1 MAMVFSLGLG
11 VSACSSDISGES
23 QNTAQNPNSNLS
35 DRNVNA
41 EFKEGAV
48 KTHMVVLPN
57 GYQDSRSFWNYKLA
71 ESGMENSQM
80 LFAKGKAIAVKQ
92 LADESKYRIVVID
105 TVTGETKLDA
115 HANGYVQFNPA
126 IITEYLGKEYL
137 NIISTGVSS
146 PNDGLSKG
154 EAYAMMSYVDLTA
167 EQLAVKEVYEKLG
180 GLSPKIGNDSKIHD
194 EHSGYPYVRSGLE
207 GVNSKNFA
215 FSYSVGPTLQV
226 LDELPY
232 EFKPLGVASDALIYS
247 ANITGSQKLFQIG
260 EDIDL
265 LEITGFPNADQLY
278 WAQDGFALVGT
289 LMHTQLYLIDIEK
302 KKVIAHHQHKNTVAA
317 PEEYISMENYD
328 VSDNREYVVFGNYAV
343 DVKKGQLI
351 DMTESDSS
359 KSVTFTHVDNKGV
372 AYGMAADGTVAVT
385 LDIPSGQ
392 TETNVGDSTQAFG
405 YVRDSFDNG
414 SLLVEAGNDI
424 FVVTKD

>member
-11 VSACSSDISGES
+11 VSACSSDVSEES
-23 QNTAQNPNSNLS
+23 QNTAQDPNSNLS
-35 DRNVNA
+35 DRGVNA

-71 ESGMENSQM
+71 EAGMENSQM
-80 LFAKGKAIAVKQ
+80 LFAKDKVIAVKH
-92 LADESKYRIVVID
+92 LEGESKYRIVIIN
-105 TVTGETKLDA
+105 TVTGETKMDA
-115 HANGYVQFNPA
+115 RANGYVQFNPA
-126 IITEYLGKEYL
+126 IITEYLDREYL

-146 PNDGLSKG
+146 PSDGLSKG
-154 EAYAMMSYVDLTA
+154 EGYAMMSYVDLTA
-167 EQLAVKEVYEKLG
+167 EQLAVEEVYEKLG
-180 GLSPKIGNDSKIHD
+180 GLNPKIGNDSKIHD
-194 EHSGYPYVRSGLE
+194 EHSGYPYARSGLE
-207 GVNSKNFA
+207 GVNSENYA
-215 FSYSVGPTLQV
+215 FGYSVGPTLQIM
-226 LDELPY
+226 DEMPY
-232 EFKPLGVASDALIYS
+232 GFAPLGVASDALIYS
-247 ANITGSQKLFQIG
+247 ASVTASKGLFQIG

-265 LEITGFPNADQLY
+265 FEITGSPTANQLY

-289 LMHTQLYLIDIEK
+289 NLHTQLYLIDIEK
-302 KKVIAHHQHKNTVAA
+302 KKVAAHNQHKNTVAA
-317 PEEYISMENYD
+317 AEEYISMENYD

-343 DVKKGQLI
+343 DVRKGQFI

-359 KSVTFTHVDNKGV
+359 QSVTFTHVDNEGR
-372 AYGMAADGTVAVT
+372 AYGMAVDGTVAVT

-392 TETNVGDSTQAFG
+392 TETNIGDSTQAFG